1 MLLSIQKFSQVG
13 NPDYLKSQ
21 LQNCNLVPKIG
32 VGDVIVS
39 YTTTCTSNQ
48 SHMLNHLRWMSLYQK
63 SVSIKQGPQ
72 TVDYGLRT
80 TDYGPGI
87 WTRYKMRTGE
97 YGLGIKHGL
106 GIKRGLRTADWV

>member
-1 MLLSIQKFSQVG
+1 MLLPIQKFSQVG

-21 LQNCNLVPKIG
+21 FSSQNCNLVPKIG

-63 SVSIKQGPQ
+63 WSEMINVYLFIVFSFRCRKDQLAVLFLYMLLLCTDLYDQ
-72 TVDYGLRT
+72 DYEG
-80 TDYGPGI
+80 
-87 WTRYKMRTGE
+87 
-97 YGLGIKHGL
+97 
-106 GIKRGLRTADWV
+106 TAPRSGCY